1 MKRGVGQT
9 RIRRTLWRQGEDEEG
24 RQLVTEVPMKLVKLW
39 DPDVDRYRVQVYRW
53 SLASR
58 GEQDH

>member
-1 MKRGVGQT
+1 M
-9 RIRRTLWRQGEDEEG
+9 WRQGEDEEG

>member
-1 MKRGVGQT
+1 MAIWVKRGVGQT

-39 DPDVDRYRVQVYRW
+39 DPDQVQGAGLQVE
-53 SLASR
+53 S
-58 GEQDH
+58 GQ